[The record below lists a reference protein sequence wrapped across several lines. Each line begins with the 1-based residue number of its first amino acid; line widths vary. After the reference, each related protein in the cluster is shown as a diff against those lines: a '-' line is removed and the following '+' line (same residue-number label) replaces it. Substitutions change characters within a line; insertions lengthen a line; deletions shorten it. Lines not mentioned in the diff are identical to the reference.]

1 MKLLAC
7 EVKFE
12 TFLAFFNKKKFTN
25 LVKLS
30 LQILKL
36 SLARKNW
43 LLKSGLA
50 CSLAQNLEPKLLIY
64 EILKFAWH
72 SLDIQMHATR

>member
-43 LLKSGLA
+43 LLKFYFA
-50 CSLAQNLEPKLLIY
+50 YSLAQ
-64 EILKFAWH
+64 F
-72 SLDIQMHATR
+72 

>member
-7 EVKFE
+7 EVEFE

-43 LLKSGLA
+43 LLILGLA
-50 CSLAQNLEPKLLIY
+50 KLATKIRAEITRSWNFKIY
-64 EILKFAWH
+64 LT
-72 SLDIQMHATR
+72 MTR